1 MGDFF
6 AFRRMLAPVLIHLL
20 FWVGFLACLGLG
32 VLMILDKMD
41 VVWDHIG
48 TAAHGSFQHL
58 LQGTWNNMD
67 KTTKLIVGLIVLIGG
82 PLTFRLY
89 CELLMLPFRI
99 NDTLT
104 DMRNSLKAQTDR
116 TLATAPAPRRV

>member
-6 AFRRMLAPVLIHLL
+6 AFRRMLAPVLIHLI
-20 FWVGFLACLGLG
+20 FWVGVLATLALG
-32 VLMILDKMD
+32 VIMILDKMD
-41 VVWDHIG
+41 LVWDH
-48 TAAHGSFQHL
+48 
-58 LQGTWNNMD
+58 MD
-67 KTTKLIVGLIVLIGG
+67 KTQLTDLVKNTWNALDKTSKLIVGLVVLIGG

-104 DMRNSLKAQTDR
+104 DMRNSLKAQTER
-116 TLATAPAPRRV
+116 TVATAPAPRRV